1 MNTKRTI
8 LLIAVLLTGFA
19 AGFLVAGRLAK
30 KRIDRI
36 VERHEPRSMPLRLMQ
51 LLEPDETQAPEVERI
66 LHRYADT
73 LRDLRRSHRRD
84 LKQVHLSMQE
94 ELRPIL
100 RVDQLK
106 RLENLQKRMMRPPR
120 EKKERRRE

>member
-1 MNTKRTI
+1 MTTKRTI

-36 VERHEPRSMPLRLMQ
+36 VERHEPRSMPHRMLQ
-51 LLEPDETQAPEVERI
+51 LLQPDESQLPEVDRI

-73 LRDLRRSHRRD
+73 LRNLRRTHRRD
-84 LKQVHLSMQE
+84 LKQVHLAMQE
-94 ELRPIL
+94 ELRPL
-100 RVDQLK
+100 LHEDQIK
-106 RLENLQKRMMRPPR
+106 RLERMQKRMMRPPR
-120 EKKERRRE
+120 EKKDARRE